1 LNVFQE
7 SPEKVRKFLSDEH
20 YKSKVSGRAHGA
32 SPEKSGRVRKTGGL
46 ICEFPDKVQELLKGV
61 RNGDNRHKSSLMSIK
76 PIAQLDYSNI
86 FLKK

>member
-1 LNVFQE
+1 LNVFDE
-7 SPEKVRKFLSDEH
+7 SLEEVKKFQSDEQ
-20 YKSKVSGRAHGA
+20 YKSKVSGWAQGA
-32 SPEKSGRVRKTGGL
+32 SPVKSDRVRNTGVL

-76 PIAQLDYSNI
+76 PFAQLDYSNI